1 MDLEA
6 LRQAVLH
13 EYRHGVIAREED
25 LVVRRVDLL
34 RKFVGKRDLRP
45 AADQLDLA
53 GLLQPAV
60 GTRDQAVFVHDKAV
74 ATASTL
80 TGNKLGKRARVN
92 SNDRIRE
99 EVMLSSRAWSGHSRT
114 N

>member
-1 MDLEA
+1 MNLEA
-6 LRQAVLH
+6 LRGAILN
-13 EYRHGVIAREED
+13 EYDYGIIAGQED
-25 LVVRRVDLL
+25 LVVRGCDLR
-34 RKFVGKRDLRP
+34 RKIVSERDLRP
-45 AADQLDLA
+45 AADQIDLA
-53 GLLQPAV
+53 GFFQPAV